1 MPLINKY
8 RDYLEEEML
17 KTASEKIKIFSKN
30 TRRLGNTSYYSIKNS
45 NNQSEIINF
54 DLNKIMVSGGSACS
68 SGTLHQSRVLRA
80 MQIKAD
86 FIINML
92 RKRNIECRPFF
103 YPMHKQP
110 VYKKMKIF
118 NKKKYSNSERISEKG
133 FYIPC
138 GLGITIKEQNEVIKK
153 IINLFQKIN

>member
-1 MPLINKY
+1 MPLT
-8 RDYLEEEML
+8 
-17 KTASEKIKIFSKN
+17 KTNYCKNIYWVYGLVIKDH
-30 TRRLGNTSYYSIKNS
+30 IK
-45 NNQSEIINF
+45 
-54 DLNKIMVSGGSACS
+54 
-68 SGTLHQSRVLRA
+68 
-80 MQIKAD
+80 IKAD